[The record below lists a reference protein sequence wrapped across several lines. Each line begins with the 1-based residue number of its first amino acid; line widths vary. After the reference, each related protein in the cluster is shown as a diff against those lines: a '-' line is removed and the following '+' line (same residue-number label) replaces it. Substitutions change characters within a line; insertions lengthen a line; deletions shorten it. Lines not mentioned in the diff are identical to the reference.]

1 MTAPKDESKKL
12 KHVLEALSSLRGVR
26 IAFYLKREER
36 KELERIERMPRM
48 GPLAVE
54 NQGVF
59 ECLKRKHLVCIV
71 KDKTFRPPPCPTVL
85 LIDDDGNTIGK
96 EILPGEKVKAA
107 PGQRLLHVGR
117 DFVVFYDGRRAANAR
132 FVLPPI
138 PFKELDDMEGVSK
151 AASSSPS
158 THGDLFIKKSK
169 GLDDD
174 PKLAT
179 ILIGFDLR

>member
-1 MTAPKDESKKL
+1 MTAPKDEGKKL
-12 KHVLEALSSLRGVR
+12 RHVLDGLSSLKGVKS
-26 IAFYLKREER
+26 AFYLTREER
-36 KELERIERMPRM
+36 KELERIERIPRA

-59 ECLKRKHLVCIV
+59 ECLKRKHLACIV
-71 KDKTFRPPPCPTVL
+71 KDRTFRPPPCPTVL

-96 EILPGEKVKAA
+96 EIMPGEKVKAA

-117 DFVVFYDGRRAANAR
+117 DFVVFYDGRRAANAK

-138 PFKELDDMEGVSK
+138 PFKELDDIGGVSK
-151 AASSSPS
+151 VASSSPS
-158 THGDLFIKKSK
+158 TIGDLFIKKSR

-174 PKLAT
+174 PRLAT